1 MGLLLR
7 PDAYLAE
14 SSEGA
19 YLLTHEG
26 PVVFTGRSV
35 HQLIERLAPYLD
47 GRHTLAELTA
57 DLADDRADA
66 VRKLVGMLVDRGV
79 VREVDRA
86 EPAPARPEARYL
98 GYFHDAPARRF
109 EQYQDTATVVL
120 GDGPVAEA
128 VARAAARS
136 GLRDVRASLAGADVV
151 LGDGP
156 AAAPRSGLR
165 DVRSSAGTDSADLVL
180 HVSTEFEDA
189 ERLEQLHPGWLAQ
202 VVLRGAHAW
211 LGVTAPGARLWG
223 SVRRRSDARPAEPG
237 GSTPGGAAV
246 TVLANRL
253 VHAAFRVLTG
263 LDEPWGTRIV
273 RIDLSTLEEEAH
285 RVVPHPLAGPAAEP
299 TRIEPGRPSLDQE
312 TFSRQAI
319 ACADDR
325 IGLFGEPT
333 ERDLAQIP
341 LRVCE
346 VTVSDPAGLLGPGAP
361 TPVVTGAGLDF
372 PTARYRAALRAF
384 ACYGSLMV
392 DRRRLRDGSVTGYD
406 LVSLEPVPVAAT
418 LAFPALDGATV
429 PPVGAAAGYSWPQAI
444 EAGLAEHCRQL
455 TIAELSTPR
464 ARIDLPGA
472 ELDAAGERYRDMLAA
487 IGQPV
492 TVHDITGATGVPT
505 FLSYLDGWPAGC
517 ASRLAAADALT
528 DTLEQTVLHYQARKE
543 GQADY
548 VPPSAPEL
556 PGRLA
561 VPVAPLP
568 ASVDLATAV
577 AALRAHGHRP
587 VAVPLDHDPEA
598 TRIMPY
604 TVQVVLLD
612 D

>member
-1 MGLLLR
+1 VSTVGLLLR

-14 SSEGA
+14 SSDGA

-26 PVVFTGRSV
+26 SVVFTGRSV

-86 EPAPARPEARYL
+86 EPAPARPETRYL

-120 GDGPVAEA
+120 GDGPVAA
-128 VARAAARS
+128 ALARAATRS
-136 GLRDVRASLAGADVV
+136 GLRDVRASAAV
-151 LGDGP
+151 LDG
-156 AAAPRSGLR
+156 
-165 DVRSSAGTDSADLVL
+165 ADLVL

-189 ERLEQLHPGWLAQ
+189 ERLERRSAGRLAQ
-202 VVLRGAHAW
+202 VVLRGEHAW
-211 LGVTAPGARLWG
+211 LGLTGPGTRLWG
-223 SVRRRSDARPAEPG
+223 SVRRRSQARPDEPG
-237 GSTPGGAAV
+237 GPTPGGAAV

-253 VHAAFRVLTG
+253 VHAAFRVVTG
-263 LDEPWGTRIV
+263 LDEPWTDRVV
-273 RIDLSTLEEEAH
+273 RIDLSTLAEESH

-299 TRIEPGRPSLDQE
+299 TRIEMRRQSLDQE
-312 TFSRQAI
+312 TFSRQAV

-346 VTVSDPAGLLGPGAP
+346 ISVPDPAGLLGPGAP
-361 TPVVTGAGLDF
+361 APVVTGAGLDF

-392 DRRRLRDGSVTGYD
+392 DPRRPRDGFVTGYD
-406 LVSLEPVPVAAT
+406 LVSLDPVLVAAT
-418 LAFPALDGATV
+418 LAFPALDGSTV
-429 PPVGAAAGYSWPQAI
+429 LPVGAAAGYSWPEAI
-444 EAGLAEHCRQL
+444 EAGLAEHCRRL

-464 ARIDLPGA
+464 ARVDLPGT
-472 ELDAAGERYRDMLAA
+472 ELDAAGDRYRDMLAA

-492 TVHDITGATGVPT
+492 TVYDITGSTGVPT
-505 FLSYLDGWPAGC
+505 FLSYLDGEPAGC

-548 VPPSAPEL
+548 APPSAPEL
-556 PGRLA
+556 PGRLDA
-561 VPVAPLP
+561 PVAPP
-568 ASVDLATAV
+568 PPSVDLAAAV
-577 AALRAHGHRP
+577 AVLRAHGHRP